1 MVIQESM
8 KPISQATA
16 RRRLLLRELWGG
28 VIVTLL
34 AIYGGAVYASDSLI
48 KEVVLPGELSSAQS
62 IAIDASGRVWFS
74 EKVGKKLASFD
85 PQSNKFETFSL
96 PSSWGELGFSKI
108 AVGPQG
114 DIWFTMHRWVEN
126 AQDPNMLG
134 RFSPDDGYFTKY
146 TLSIDSIP
154 EDIFVASDGVI
165 WFLAN
170 NKNSLYR
177 VDPENFKII
186 GYSIP
191 TENASPRGITADAKG
206 NIWFSEANANKIGKF
221 VPEDEV
227 FYEYDIPTDFSNPG
241 EITIDKDGRVWFVET
256 TTNRLGVF
264 YPDLLRFDEA
274 LIPTPKSSPNSIAAD
289 DNGRLWFL
297 EYRANKVGVFDP
309 VAAVFYEYDI
319 PTFTSL
325 PGQLVI
331 DHQRSVLW
339 FTQSNTEAKRLGML
353 SLQEAFLE
361 SGKQEPLVQETSAKQ
376 KPLPGDPQA
385 ASIKWL
391 LIITLAIIAI
401 FVGGRWYK
409 YSRRLRNS

>member
-1 MVIQESM
+1 
-8 KPISQATA
+8 
-16 RRRLLLRELWGG
+16 
-28 VIVTLL
+28 
-34 AIYGGAVYASDSLI
+34 
-48 KEVVLPGELSSAQS
+48 
-62 IAIDASGRVWFS
+62 
-74 EKVGKKLASFD
+74 
-85 PQSNKFETFSL
+85 
-96 PSSWGELGFSKI
+96 
-108 AVGPQG
+108 
-114 DIWFTMHRWVEN
+114 
-126 AQDPNMLG
+126 MLG
-134 RFSPDDGYFTKY
+134 RFSPEDGYFTKY

-177 VDPENFKII
+177 VDPQNFKIK

-221 VPEDEV
+221 VPKDEV
-227 FYEYDIPTDFSNPG
+227 FYEYDVPTDFSNPG

-256 TTNRLGVF
+256 TANRLGVF

-339 FTQSNTEAKRLGML
+339 FTQSNTEAKRLGRL

-361 SGKQEPLVQETSAKQ
+361 SGQQESLVVESSAKQ

-385 ASIKWL
+385 ALIKWL